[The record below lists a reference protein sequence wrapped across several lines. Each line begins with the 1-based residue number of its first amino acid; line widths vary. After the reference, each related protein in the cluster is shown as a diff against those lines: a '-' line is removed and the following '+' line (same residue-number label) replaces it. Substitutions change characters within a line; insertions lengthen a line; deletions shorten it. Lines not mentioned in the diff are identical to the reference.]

1 MNKEEK
7 QPNVYMIPKNSF
19 DTGYVFGGA
28 FKTKNFIEGVVVAI
42 PFLGIFI
49 YGWTQLGWD
58 VESTVAYAAIVCA
71 GVFVAVSHGVG
82 DDSFFEFLA
91 HVIHFRKSRRIS
103 KYNPRIKTELEPD
116 YLLKESGMLPKEKL
130 KEAWENFK
138 KKVLGGSDGPISAD
152 ITADD
157 LQIYYDDDED
167 FIEKPDELKTK
178 AELKAEAKQ
187 RAKEEKEYIN
197 SLPRN
202 QRRAARATL
211 KQKHKEEAEAKK
223 HQEEEHEKMVQ
234 ERIKRRIEKAER
246 IKAAQ
251 YRAKL
256 VAMQQMQQ
264 QTDPNFVP
272 TQSEEQTM
280 DVVLDEVETITETP
294 EMSLGDVTLLDD
306 TMSAET
312 EEEIDVSFDEEAA
325 VPNGPFVPH
334 IITNERVKR
343 QAGPVVRPMK
353 AKPQIYNSHNGD
365 LSADSFSIF
374 DDEE

>member
-1 MNKEEK
+1 M
-7 QPNVYMIPKNSF
+7 
-19 DTGYVFGGA
+19 
-28 FKTKNFIEGVVVAI
+28 
-42 PFLGIFI
+42 
-49 YGWTQLGWD
+49 
-58 VESTVAYAAIVCA
+58 
-71 GVFVAVSHGVG
+71 
-82 DDSFFEFLA
+82 
-91 HVIHFRKSRRIS
+91 
-103 KYNPRIKTELEPD
+103 
-116 YLLKESGMLPKEKL
+116 
-130 KEAWENFK
+130 
-138 KKVLGGSDGPISAD
+138 
-152 ITADD
+152 
-157 LQIYYDDDED
+157 
-167 FIEKPDELKTK
+167 
-178 AELKAEAKQ
+178 
-187 RAKEEKEYIN
+187 
-197 SLPRN
+197 PRN
-202 QRRAARATL
+202 QRRAAREAL

-223 HQEEEHEKMVQ
+223 RQEEEHEKMVQ

-264 QTDPNFVP
+264 QIDPNFVP

-280 DVVLDEVETITETP
+280 DVMLDEVETITETP
-294 EMSLGDVTLLDD
+294 EMSLDDVTLLDD

-312 EEEIDVSFDEEAA
+312 EKEIDVSFDEEAA